1 MILQWYTTFTSL
13 SNHGL
18 KINNKVRVNTGVS
31 TFRGSFV
38 VTKNVSA
45 TQFAARVGTS
55 ITTAT
60 NVSTG
65 SSSFVFEEGFS
76 SRDGIPTVENE
87 SLNGRMVSR
96 YAESQPHFH
105 QISVMLSQPV

>member
-1 MILQWYTTFTSL
+1 MTLHSGIATVVST

-18 KINNKVRVNTGVS
+18 KINNKVRVAGVS

-60 NVSTG
+60 Q
-65 SSSFVFEEGFS
+65 
-76 SRDGIPTVENE
+76 
-87 SLNGRMVSR
+87 L
-96 YAESQPHFH
+96 FH
-105 QISVMLSQPV
+105 WITIVCV